1 MLEADKLD
9 RLSYISYFSLLFSCK
24 TQKSY
29 KTIRPKLY
37 KLDLSDLFLQ
47 IAKELYARP
56 RLYKLNRF
64 DIYLL
69 EAEELCDIARPRLYM
84 LDRLNFYLQ
93 EAKLYKIAY
102 NNLLEARL

>member
-1 MLEADKLD
+1 MLEADKPD
-9 RLSYISYFSLLFSCK
+9 RLSYIGYFSLLFSCK

-37 KLDLSDLFLQ
+37 RLDWSDLFLQ
-47 IAKELYARP
+47 IAEELYARP
-56 RLYKLNRF
+56 RLYKPDRF
-64 DIYLL
+64 DIYLP
-69 EAEELCDIARPRLYM
+69 EAEELCDAARLGLYM

-93 EAKLYKIAY
+93 EAELYEIAY